1 MTKELGGR
9 PTKDQTGEY
18 VAKRYAKKGEGIV
31 RDPVTGKRIPTKE
44 FLDNSVKKG
53 EVRNPWGSYGKD
65 GLPPFNLKKQLQRSL
80 NMMDQKQRDSFFL
93 GLLMKAREGDVNAI
107 KLCALLNN
115 EKLEDAKVQVEGEG
129 IKININV
136 PAREADETAE

>member
-65 GLPPFNLKKQLQRSL
+65 GLPPFNLKKQLQKSL
-80 NMMDQKQRDSFFL
+80 NMMNQKERDAFFY
-93 GLLMKAREGDVNAI
+93 GLIMKAKEGDVNAI

-115 EKLEDAKVQVEGEG
+115 EKLEDNKMSVESSDNG
-129 IKININV
+129 IKISINV
-136 PAREADETAE
+136 PSKEEE